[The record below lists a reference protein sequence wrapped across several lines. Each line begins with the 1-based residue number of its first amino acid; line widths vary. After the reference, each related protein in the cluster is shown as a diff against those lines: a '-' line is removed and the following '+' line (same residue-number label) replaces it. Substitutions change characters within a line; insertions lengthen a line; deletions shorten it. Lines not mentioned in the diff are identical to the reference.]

1 MKFYRNIFEAVV
13 ISTSKIFNENF
24 YADKVIEKTLRQNPK
39 WGSRDRKI
47 IAETVYELVRW
58 KRLYLSILDDEG
70 TSIENVWKMVG
81 VHFILQNLTLPNW
94 NEFSNLNAEAI
105 QNKKEEFTKIRKIRE
120 SIPDWL
126 DERGYS
132 ELGDQWSN
140 EISALNKQA
149 SVVIRTNEFLIS
161 RDELQTKLL
170 QENIDTYK
178 SVELPSALILNER
191 KNIFKTISFKS
202 GFFEVQDIS
211 SQLVA
216 PSLVIEPGMRIIDA
230 CAGAGG
236 KTLHIATLLNNK
248 GKVIALDTETW
259 KLNELKKRAGR
270 NKLQNIETRLI
281 ESQKTIKRLKETA
294 DRLLLDVPCS
304 GIGVLKRN
312 PDTKWKLT
320 NERINELILLQKD
333 ILSNYQ
339 VMLKPGGILVY
350 ATCSILP
357 SENQYQIKSFL
368 EMHKN
373 FSLIEEKIISPSA
386 SGFDGFYIAT
396 LKKH

>member
-70 TSIENVWKMVG
+70 TSIENIWKMVG

-94 NEFSNLNAEAI
+94 NEFSNLNSEAI
-105 QNKKEEFTKIRKIRE
+105 QNKKKEFSKIRKIRE

-170 QENIDTYK
+170 EENIDTDK

-216 PSLVIEPGMRIIDA
+216 LSLVIEPGMRIIDA

-248 GKVIALDTETW
+248 GKVIALDTEAW

-373 FSLIEEKIISPSA
+373 FCLIEEKIISPSA

-396 LKKH
+396 LIKH

>member
-1 MKFYRNIFEAVV
+1 
-13 ISTSKIFNENF
+13 
-24 YADKVIEKTLRQNPK
+24 
-39 WGSRDRKI
+39 
-47 IAETVYELVRW
+47 
-58 KRLYLSILDDEG
+58 
-70 TSIENVWKMVG
+70 MVG
-81 VHFILQNLTLPNW
+81 IHFVLQNLTLPNW
-94 NEFSNLNAEAI
+94 DEFSNLNSEAI
-105 QNKKEEFTKIRKIRE
+105 QNKKKEFTKIRKIRE

-132 ELGDQWSN
+132 ELGDQWPN

-170 QENIDTYK
+170 EENIDTYK
-178 SVELPSALILNER
+178 SSELSSALILKER

-216 PSLVIEPGMRIIDA
+216 PSLMIEPGMRIIDA

-248 GKVIALDTETW
+248 GKVISLDTEAW

-339 VMLKPGGILVY
+339 VMLKPGGLLVY
-350 ATCSILP
+350 STCSILP
-357 SENQYQIKSFL
+357 SENQYQINSFL

-373 FSLIEEKIISPSA
+373 FSLIDEKIISPSA
-386 SGFDGFYIAT
+386 SGFDGFYKIGRASCRERV
-396 LKKH
+396 